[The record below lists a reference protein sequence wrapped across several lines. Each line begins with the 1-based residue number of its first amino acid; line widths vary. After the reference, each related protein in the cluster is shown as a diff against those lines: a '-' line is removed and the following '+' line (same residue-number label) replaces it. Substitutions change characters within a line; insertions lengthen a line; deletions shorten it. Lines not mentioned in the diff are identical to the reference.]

1 MQYVQYW
8 TMFRVQGEN
17 IRTALKEAL
26 LNNILTNIDIPFRN
40 IVSKDIIF
48 GFGGIVKLFLIC
60 IFRQKKEKERFAPQL
75 PLNLLRS
82 FY

>member
-17 IRTALKEAL
+17 IRTALKGAL

-40 IVSKDIIF
+40 MRFWRDSKIVFDMYF
-48 GFGGIVKLFLIC
+48 
-60 IFRQKKEKERFAPQL
+60 
-75 PLNLLRS
+75 
-82 FY
+82 